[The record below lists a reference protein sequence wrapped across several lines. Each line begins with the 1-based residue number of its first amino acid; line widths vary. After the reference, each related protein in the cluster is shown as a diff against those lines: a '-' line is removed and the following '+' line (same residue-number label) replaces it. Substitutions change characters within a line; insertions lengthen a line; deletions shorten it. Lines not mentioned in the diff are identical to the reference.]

1 MNNKRVACYVRVS
14 TENQLENYSIDEQID
29 RLTAYCKAKD
39 YYNVKFYTDGGYS
52 GGNINRP
59 ALKNMIS
66 DIENGKI
73 HIVIVYKLDRL
84 SRSQKD
90 TLLLI
95 EDTFTKNNVGF
106 ISMNE
111 NFDTTTPF
119 GKAMIGIL
127 SVFAQ
132 LEKDQITERF
142 TMGRIGRAK
151 SGLYHG
157 GSTIPTGY
165 DYVDGKLI
173 VNEYEA
179 LQIRE
184 LFELFN
190 SGKSILS
197 IQKYMSGKYTTKHGA
212 WSSESLV
219 RKILKNPL
227 YIGKVKFKGEYYD
240 GIHTPIVSKD
250 VFNLANNLLS
260 SVERT
265 NNYTSFQKTPFKAN
279 NLLTSIIYCK
289 RCGARFSGEHGN
301 YTCYSR
307 SKNSKRQIKDPNCK
321 NKKWKIAELD
331 QLITEYISTLEFE
344 NIETE
349 TNKSEINSNTIS
361 KRLKEIDQQ
370 IERMIDLFQVS
381 NIPIDQIQKR
391 VDSLTKEKET
401 LNESLS
407 NHDDKLSISAANS
420 IKEKFLDLKES
431 GSLEEKRLLIN
442 RIIKRIDI
450 DGEDVDIHLNI

>member
-39 YYNVKFYTDGGYS
+39 YTNVKFYTDGGYS

-165 DYVDGKLI
+165 DYVDGKLVI
-173 VNEYEA
+173 NEYEA
-179 LQIRE
+179 LQVRE
-184 LFELFN
+184 LFDLFN

-197 IQKYMSGKYTTKHGA
+197 IQKYMSSKYTTKHGA

-240 GIHTPIVSKD
+240 GIHTPIISKD
-250 VFNLANNLLS
+250 VFDLANNLLN

-265 NNYTSFQKTPFKAN
+265 NGYTSFQKTPFKAN

-321 NKKWKIAELD
+321 NKKWKISELD
-331 QLITEYISTLEFE
+331 DIVIDYISSLEFE
-344 NIETE
+344 NIETN
-349 TNKSEINSNTIS
+349 TTVSNTNTSTINR
-361 KRLKEIDQQ
+361 RLKEIDQQ